1 MPIPQSCFKDN
12 RDSFT
17 VFFKQWEFYEISC
30 VVSLKP
36 IVHING
42 GKRRVRP
49 EKKCFDHF
57 LSISKSVAGVT
68 IVSCV
73 VSYNLEIRK
82 FPVFSTLFV

>member
-1 MPIPQSCFKDN
+1 MKCPFRKVALKTIA
-12 RDSFT
+12 T
-17 VFFKQWEFYEISC
+17 VSPFFFFKQWEFYEISC
-30 VVSLKP
+30 VVSL
-36 IVHING
+36 
-42 GKRRVRP
+42 KRRVRP

-82 FPVFSTLFV
+82 FPGFSTLFV